1 MPIPEDLKEY
11 AERATVEDRP
21 RAAKAIPKVPVP
33 RKDPVYG
40 VHGPL
45 SKLWKKSK

>member
-21 RAAKAIPKVPVP
+21 RALKAIPKVPVP
-33 RKDPVYG
+33 SNDPIFG
-40 VHGPL
+40 GHGLL
-45 SKLWKKSK
+45 SKLWK